1 MKIALIME
9 NSQAAKSALVE
20 STLAQGRGTDG
31 PRGRQL
37 RHVRRR

>member
-20 STLAQGRGTDG
+20 STLRKVVEPMG
-31 PRGRQL
+31 
-37 RHVRRR
+37 HEVVN